1 MVFFQNL
8 FFFTQYEKTFYG
20 EQSMFMGER
29 FPSFFFFLTCHGKD
43 ILELKQA
50 MFNLATSFH
59 MKSRGPSGWKKKMK
73 QKKKRKHLR
82 RKKIYPGGSS
92 QFLILSKIQED
103 GNTASTAFV
112 GKKQQI

>member
-20 EQSMFMGER
+20 EQIMFMGER
-29 FPSFFFFLTCHGKD
+29 FPSFCFLTCHGKD

-59 MKSRGPSGWKKKMK
+59 MKSRGPSGWKKNET
-73 QKKKRKHLR
+73 KKNESIEGE
-82 RKKIYPGGSS
+82 KKIRKGDLFNS
-92 QFLILSKIQED
+92 
-103 GNTASTAFV
+103 
-112 GKKQQI
+112 

>member
-1 MVFFQNL
+1 MVFFQNI

-50 MFNLATSFH
+50 MFNLATPFH
-59 MKSRGPSGWKKKMK
+59 MKSRGPSGCKKKMK
-73 QKKKRKHLR
+73 QKKN
-82 RKKIYPGGSS
+82 GS
-92 QFLILSKIQED
+92 I
-103 GNTASTAFV
+103 
-112 GKKQQI
+112 